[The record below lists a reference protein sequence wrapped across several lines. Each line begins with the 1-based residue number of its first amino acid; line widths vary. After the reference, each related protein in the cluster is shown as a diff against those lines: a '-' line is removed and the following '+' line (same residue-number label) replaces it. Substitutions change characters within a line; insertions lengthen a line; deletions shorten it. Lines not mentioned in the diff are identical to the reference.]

1 MSSPEPARPLT
12 RLLLAW
18 RAGEDGALDALM
30 PEIYAS
36 LRGLAG
42 KYLRSE
48 RDGHTLS
55 PTALVHEAF
64 LRLVGAD
71 LEWQDRVHFFA
82 VAARTMRRVLV
93 DYARERAADRRGGG
107 NARVTLDEGLLAAGA
122 GDVRILDVNDA
133 LDRLAKISPRQVE
146 AVELVFFGGLTYV
159 EAAGVLNISEA
170 TLHREIRFAKAFIEQ
185 HLRRT
190 APHVP

>member
-1 MSSPEPARPLT
+1 MSSPEPGKPLT

-18 RAGEDGALDALM
+18 RAGEDGALEALM

-42 KYLRSE
+42 KYLRTE

-82 VAARTMRRVLV
+82 VAARTLRRVLV
-93 DYARERAADRRGGG
+93 DYARERG
-107 NARVTLDEGLLAAGA
+107 
-122 GDVRILDVNDA
+122 
-133 LDRLAKISPRQVE
+133 
-146 AVELVFFGGLTYV
+146 
-159 EAAGVLNISEA
+159 
-170 TLHREIRFAKAFIEQ
+170 
-185 HLRRT
+185 
-190 APHVP
+190 